1 MRIKNCYGAKKIFF
15 ALGFIFLTF
24 FSASLA
30 LAQSGNYVPLVPI
43 PGVTGATG
51 LLGYLSGLYN
61 FLISVVGI
69 LAMAVIVYGGLRY
82 LTSVG
87 NPSAVESAKET
98 IMSAIYGL
106 ILALVSWMI
115 LNTINPD
122 TLLLKKPGVAGPSG
136 TYGTVTFANKCI
148 ESPTG
153 AGTVASPC
161 VCLDGA
167 KIQNLNATK
176 TQTKLTL
183 TVNPATIGNAVATT
197 VTMSGKLTDAS
208 GAPISGMT
216 IKVNRIATLINAS
229 NTYTAAALT
238 NAAGDY
244 TATMTFAAGGPG
256 TEVGGDIMQ
265 AVFAGTALPA
275 PGYAAVGSNTVIFT
289 RNSASGTYLPT
300 DYLYNT
306 MGGLLPVA
314 TVFNNGYDCNATCS
328 NKLLANDNKYH
339 CLKLNVK
346 KGWVGKSTGYTDEQ
360 FRALAT
366 TSTSATN
373 PFVSYDGDEIVVE
386 VERASTVLNTPAV
399 YSFDYDGMGGTCEK
413 LLDGTGGTGFG
424 WYHGVSSYDAA
435 DGANDACSLTSN
447 PKGETCAVKFCVTD
461 SQGNTADTL
470 LYYTILAP

>member
-1 MRIKNCYGAKKIFF
+1 MRIKNFYGAKIIFF
-15 ALGFIFLTF
+15 ALGFIFLIA
-24 FSASLA
+24 FSADIA

-122 TLLLKKPGVAGPSG
+122 TLLLKKPGVAGPGS
-136 TYGTVTFANKCI
+136 TYGTAVSTNKCI

-161 VCLDGA
+161 VCIDGA

-176 TQTKLTL
+176 TQTTLTL
-183 TVNPATIGNAVATT
+183 TVNPATIGNAVAVT

-238 NAAGDY
+238 NASGDY

-256 TEVGGDIMQ
+256 TGVGGDIMQ
-265 AVFAGTALPA
+265 ATFAGDAT
-275 PGYAAVGSNTVIFT
+275 YASVGSNTVIFT

-314 TVFNNGYDCNATCS
+314 TVIINGYDCNATCS
-328 NKLLANDNKYH
+328 NALMASDNVFHCLVPKLGIGKTPEDAKAGGRSITDLKANDYVFFDT
-339 CLKLNVK
+339 L
-346 KGWVGKSTGYTDEQ
+346 
-360 FRALAT
+360 
-366 TSTSATN
+366 TN
-373 PFVSYDGDEIVVE
+373 
-386 VERASTVLNTPAV
+386 T
-399 YSFDYDGMGGTCEK
+399 K
-413 LLDGTGGTGFG
+413 TGFTIVKIEVDYSNSG
-424 WYHGVSSYDAA
+424 WDWIFGASPEYVKYFNADCGVISDVFAA
-435 DGANDACSLTSN
+435 GDKYWDVAPTPGYFAHQYTAVGTNN
-447 PKGETCAVKFCVTD
+447 PILKVYIKENGCIGVEDKG
-461 SQGNTADTL
+461 TL
-470 LYYTILAP
+470 IKVN

>member
-1 MRIKNCYGAKKIFF
+1 MRIKNFYGAKKIFF

-136 TYGTVTFANKCI
+136 TYGTATFANKCSA
-148 ESPTG
+148 SPTG

-167 KIQNLNATK
+167 KVQNLNATK
-176 TQTKLTL
+176 TQTTLTL
-183 TVNPATIGNAVATT
+183 AVNPTTIGNAVAVT

-208 GAPISGMT
+208 GPLNAMT
-216 IKVNRIATLINAS
+216 IKINRIAPLINAS
-229 NTYTAAALT
+229 NTYTTTT
-238 NAAGDY
+238 NASGDY

-256 TEVGGDIMQ
+256 TGVGGDIMQ
-265 AVFAGTALPA
+265 AVFAGDAT
-275 PGYAAVGSNTVIFT
+275 YAAVGSNTVIFT

-314 TVFNNGYDCNATCS
+314 TIIINGYDCNATCS
-328 NKLLANDNKYH
+328 NALMASDTKFHCLAPRLGIGKTPEEAQAGGRSITDAKIGDYIFFDTITNTKTGFTIVKVEVDYDNSFWSWLFGSADYVKYINDNIDCGAVSNVFDAANDKY
-339 CLKLNVK
+339 
-346 KGWVGKSTGYTDEQ
+346 WSPDVGGYFAHKYSSTGTYNPILRVFIKENGCVGVEDKG
-360 FRALAT
+360 ALIKV
-366 TSTSATN
+366 N
-373 PFVSYDGDEIVVE
+373 
-386 VERASTVLNTPAV
+386 
-399 YSFDYDGMGGTCEK
+399 
-413 LLDGTGGTGFG
+413 
-424 WYHGVSSYDAA
+424 
-435 DGANDACSLTSN
+435 
-447 PKGETCAVKFCVTD
+447 
-461 SQGNTADTL
+461 
-470 LYYTILAP
+470 